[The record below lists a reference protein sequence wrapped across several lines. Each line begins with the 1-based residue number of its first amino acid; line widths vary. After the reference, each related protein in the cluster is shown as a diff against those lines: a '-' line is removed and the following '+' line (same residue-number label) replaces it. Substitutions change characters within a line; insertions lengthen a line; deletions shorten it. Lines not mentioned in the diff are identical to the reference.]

1 MLNQF
6 FRKLYILQEF
16 NPEEQNDNQKPAG
29 SFIKGLSPFA
39 YVIFVLAIIFFL
51 YQFIGGAL
59 ALAAGDMNLE
69 NPNVRITRI
78 ILAFGQFM
86 FILAPAVF
94 FARLQTHDL
103 KRTFRL
109 NKPKPVLLI
118 LAVLG
123 IVMIQPFLQGYMYFQ
138 EQLINSIP
146 FLNDGLKPLRDIFN
160 SFEQSTMKI
169 VQAHSWFEFSVV
181 VFVICIT
188 PAICEEALFRGF
200 ALTNLKRVYKP
211 FMAIFVTGLLF
222 AAYHFQPFNIV
233 PLLILGFYLG
243 FIVYYSNSLYIGIL
257 AHFLNNFFASYYM
270 FVYGKPEFET
280 PRLAGDE
287 LTDTII
293 AVVLSVLIFTSII
306 ILFYRLRVKP
316 LTATDIKQA
325 GGE

>member
-1 MLNQF
+1 M
-6 FRKLYILQEF
+6 RKPRNLQEF
-16 NPEEQNDNQKPAG
+16 NPEEQNDNQRPAG
-29 SFIKGLSPFA
+29 SFLKGLSPFA
-39 YVIFVLAIIFFL
+39 YVILVLAIIFFL

-69 NPNVRITRI
+69 NPNVKITRI
-78 ILAFGQFM
+78 ILSFGQFM

-103 KRTFRL
+103 KSTFRL

-160 SFEQSTMKI
+160 SFESSTMKI
-169 VQAHSWFEFSVV
+169 VKAHNWFEFSVV

-200 ALTNLKRVYKP
+200 AMSNLRKVYKP
-211 FMAIFVTGLLF
+211 FMAIFTTGFLF
-222 AAYHFQPFNIV
+222 ALYHFQPFNIV

-243 FIVYYSNSLYIGIL
+243 FIVYFSNSLYLGIL

-270 FVYGKPEFET
+270 FVYGKTDFET
-280 PRLAGDE
+280 PKLAGDE
-287 LTDTII
+287 LTDTVI
-293 AVVLSVLIFTSII
+293 AVILSVLVFASII
-306 ILFYRLRVKP
+306 ILFYRMRER
-316 LTATDIKQA
+316 TDVIPGIKES
-325 GGE
+325 GSVNE

>member
-1 MLNQF
+1 M
-6 FRKLYILQEF
+6 QEF
-16 NPEEQNDNQKPAG
+16 NPEEQNDNNRPAG
-29 SFIKGLSPFA
+29 GFLKGLSPFA
-39 YVIFVLAIIFFL
+39 YVIVVLAVIFFL

-59 ALAAGDMNLE
+59 TLAAGGMDLD
-69 NPNVRITRI
+69 NPNVKITRI

-86 FILAPAVF
+86 FILAPAIF
-94 FARLQTHDL
+94 FARLQTSNL
-103 KRTFRL
+103 KEIFRL
-109 NKPKPVLLI
+109 NSPKPVLVF

-123 IVMIQPFLQGYMYFQ
+123 IIMIQPFLQGYMYFQ

-146 FLNDGLKPLRDIFN
+146 FVSEGLKPLRDIFN
-160 SFEQSTMKI
+160 TFEQSTMKI

-200 ALTNLKRVYKP
+200 AMSNLRKVYKP
-211 FMAIFVTGLLF
+211 FMAIFITGLLF
-222 AAYHFQPFNIV
+222 AAYHFQPFNII

-293 AVVLSVLIFTSII
+293 ALVLSILIFTSII

-316 LTATDIKQA
+316 VLQPELKE
-325 GGE
+325 GGAPNE

>member
-1 MLNQF
+1 M
-6 FRKLYILQEF
+6 RKPRNLQEF
-16 NPEEQNDNQKPAG
+16 NPEEQNDNQRPAG
-29 SFIKGLSPFA
+29 SFLKGLSPFA
-39 YVIFVLAIIFFL
+39 YVILVLAIIFFL

-69 NPNVRITRI
+69 NPNVKITRI
-78 ILAFGQFM
+78 ILSFGQFM

-94 FARLQTHDL
+94 FARLQTHNL
-103 KRTFRL
+103 KSTFRL

-160 SFEQSTMKI
+160 SFESSTMKI
-169 VQAHSWFEFSVV
+169 VKAHNWFEFSVV

-200 ALTNLKRVYKP
+200 AMSNLRKVYKP
-211 FMAIFVTGLLF
+211 FMAIFTTGFLF
-222 AAYHFQPFNIV
+222 ALYHFQPFNIV

-243 FIVYYSNSLYIGIL
+243 FIVYFSNSLYLGIL

-270 FVYGKPEFET
+270 FVYGKTDFET
-280 PRLAGDE
+280 PKLAGDE

-293 AVVLSVLIFTSII
+293 AVILSVLVFASII
-306 ILFYRLRVKP
+306 ILFYRLRVKTP
-316 LTATDIKQA
+316 AVPEITESGAVN
-325 GGE
+325 E

>member
-1 MLNQF
+1 M
-6 FRKLYILQEF
+6 RKPRNLQEF
-16 NPEEQNDNQKPAG
+16 NPEEQNDNQRPAG
-29 SFIKGLSPFA
+29 SFLKGLSPFA
-39 YVIFVLAIIFFL
+39 YVILVLAIIFFL

-69 NPNVRITRI
+69 NPNVKITRI
-78 ILAFGQFM
+78 ILSFGQFM

-103 KRTFRL
+103 KSTFRL

-160 SFEQSTMKI
+160 SFESSTMKI
-169 VQAHSWFEFSVV
+169 VKAHNWFEFSVV

-200 ALTNLKRVYKP
+200 AMSNLRKVYKP
-211 FMAIFVTGLLF
+211 FMAIFTTGFLF
-222 AAYHFQPFNIV
+222 ALYHFQPFNIV

-243 FIVYYSNSLYIGIL
+243 FIVYFSNSLYLGIL

-270 FVYGKPEFET
+270 FVYGKTDFET
-280 PRLAGDE
+280 PKLAGDE

-293 AVVLSVLIFTSII
+293 AVILSVLVFASII
-306 ILFYRLRVKP
+306 ILFYRMRER
-316 LTATDIKQA
+316 TDVIPGLKESGA
-325 GGE
+325 VNE